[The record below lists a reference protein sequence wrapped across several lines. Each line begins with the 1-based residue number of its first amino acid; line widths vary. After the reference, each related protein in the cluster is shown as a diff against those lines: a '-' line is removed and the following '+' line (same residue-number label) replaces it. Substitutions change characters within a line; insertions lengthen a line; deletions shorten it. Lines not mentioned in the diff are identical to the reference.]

1 MRGQL
6 WQCGKLPS
14 MFWCPVILLL
24 PPKTRIFHLKVE
36 IRNVKT
42 YTPRSKSAWIKTFK
56 TTVLLWQNNF
66 WILLFFLFF
75 LYLKKDVKFKRRTFC
90 HCIQWTKYNSK
101 FYFKA
106 AVSRPRK
113 TWLVQIPLGTQWRLI
128 LFCAARDLSRSVI
141 IVKTS
146 FETEPTDET
155 GRLSGGCVIYLDKH
169 NMKRHTQKTCRG
181 LIFRWKGLNISK
193 QIWCHNMD

>member
-1 MRGQL
+1 MTKSFL
-6 WQCGKLPS
+6 HSFVFVLKNPS
-14 MFWCPVILLL
+14 RCKVWKKNLLSLYPV
-24 PPKTRIFHLKVE
+24 E
-36 IRNVKT
+36 
-42 YTPRSKSAWIKTFK
+42 
-56 TTVLLWQNNF
+56 
-66 WILLFFLFF
+66 
-75 LYLKKDVKFKRRTFC
+75 
-90 HCIQWTKYNSK
+90 WTKYNSK

-155 GRLSGGCVIYLDKH
+155 GRLGGGCVISLDKH
-169 NMKRHTQKTCRG
+169 NRKRHTKKACRG
-181 LIFRWKGLNISK
+181 LIFQWKGLNISK
-193 QIWCHNMD
+193 QIWSHNIDETNNVSWNR

>member
-1 MRGQL
+1 MKNL
-6 WQCGKLPS
+6 LS
-14 MFWCPVILLL
+14 LYPV
-24 PPKTRIFHLKVE
+24 E
-36 IRNVKT
+36 
-42 YTPRSKSAWIKTFK
+42 
-56 TTVLLWQNNF
+56 
-66 WILLFFLFF
+66 
-75 LYLKKDVKFKRRTFC
+75 
-90 HCIQWTKYNSK
+90 KYNSK

-155 GRLSGGCVIYLDKH
+155 GRLGGGCVISLDKQ
-169 NMKRHTQKTCRG
+169 NMKRHTKKACRG
-181 LIFRWKGLNISK
+181 LIFQWKAISANRYDAIRWMKQTICREKDKRFWYIGMPTRPNIKTYSLWTVRHMTLI
-193 QIWCHNMD
+193 QLFNCYEFVHCI